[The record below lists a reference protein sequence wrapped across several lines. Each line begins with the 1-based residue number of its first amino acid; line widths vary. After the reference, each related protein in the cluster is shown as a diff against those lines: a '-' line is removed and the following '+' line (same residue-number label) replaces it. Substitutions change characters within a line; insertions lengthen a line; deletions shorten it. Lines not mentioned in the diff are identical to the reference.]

1 MSVGRAPTQERR
13 AMASRETS
21 ERPCTPACALG
32 NWPSC
37 QYWAWGLEG
46 ADLRTETP
54 CDFKVASSVTVQQ
67 LLRVGGERS

>member
-1 MSVGRAPTQERR
+1 
-13 AMASRETS
+13 MASRETS

-46 ADLRTETP
+46 ADLRTET
-54 CDFKVASSVTVQQ
+54 
-67 LLRVGGERS
+67 LRLQGGLICHRAAAAP